1 MIGHRVYSPSP
12 AGSGSG
18 YHPQPFERAASTGQ
32 GQGIQS
38 NSWMPQQSHFTSH
51 SGEGNLK
58 MKGSGC
64 FTPQN
69 GQPSPA
75 KRHGR
80 AILTERDAQDIFM
93 CKPALSARERY
104 NAGVLARFYGV
115 SIKTVRDIWV
125 GRTWYRST
133 FHLDPSKPIL
143 SARLDKKPGRP
154 RGAKDSKPRTRTLYK
169 VDSTPTAD
177 ETRPPLHVAIAS
189 HRPTFFTCL
198 ASAAQAPADAITSAI
213 EGAEELRGAEPYR
226 DRSITRHAYAQ
237 HPSEASHSPQSPDG
251 SDDAACAPS
260 WLSSSSSDFA
270 DPFHDDWAFWPKEE
284 PAALVL

>member
-1 MIGHRVYSPSP
+1 MIGHRIYSTSP
-12 AGSGSG
+12 AGSFCE
-18 YHPQPFERAASTGQ
+18 YHTQPFEHAASTGQ
-32 GQGIQS
+32 GIQG
-38 NSWMPQQSHFTSH
+38 NSWMPQQNHFSSF

-58 MKGSGC
+58 MKGGGS
-64 FTPQN
+64 FAPQE

-93 CKPALSARERY
+93 YKPASSAKERY

-169 VDSTPTAD
+169 VDSTPTSD
-177 ETRPPLHVAIAS
+177 ETTLPLHVAVAC
-189 HRPTFFTCL
+189 HRPTFYTCL
-198 ASAAQAPADAITSAI
+198 ASAAQPPTDAIASTI
-213 EGAEELRGAEPYR
+213 EGAQELRGAEPYC
-226 DRSITRHAYAQ
+226 SITRHEYAP
-237 HPSEASHSPQSPDG
+237 HFSCSESTPPQSPDG
-251 SDDAACAPS
+251 SDDAPCAAS
-260 WLSSSSSDFA
+260 WLSCSSSDFA

-284 PAALVL
+284 PAALVVSL